1 MNYGDIFNVAAAILT
16 SVGGSA
22 IIIMALSS
30 WLGKVWANRILEK
43 DKLKYT
49 SELEKIKAKLQNENE
64 KHKFVFSMYFEGQFK
79 IYNNLW
85 LALVN
90 LDNEVEKLWNS
101 ATTTNLSSFIKAI
114 QKAKKQIKDS
124 ALLIEREHYN
134 QILENLQYFEN
145 YQIGK
150 EKLIERRSFFS
161 INTHDI
167 DNLIRDNGQQRIQIT
182 SFINDMLE
190 KMRVQIGGNPIHTDN
205 KTLERNKLP

>member
-1 MNYGDIFNVAAAILT
+1 MNYDDIFNVAAAILA

-22 IIIMALSS
+22 IIIMTLSS
-30 WLGKVWANRILEK
+30 WLGKVWANRILEE

-49 SELEKIKAKLQNENE
+49 SELEKIKAELQNENE
-64 KHKFVFSMYFEGQFK
+64 KQKFVFSMYFEGQFK

-134 QILENLQYFEN
+134 LILENLQYFEN

-150 EKLIERRSFFS
+150 KKLIELRSFNS
-161 INTHDI
+161 IDAHDI
-167 DNLIRDNGQQRIQIT
+167 DNLIRDNGQQRMQIT

-190 KMRVQIGGNPIHTDN
+190 KMRVQIGGNPT
-205 KTLERNKLP
+205 K

>member
-1 MNYGDIFNVAAAILT
+1 MNYDDIFNIATAILA

-22 IIIMALSS
+22 VIIMALSS

-49 SELEKIKAKLQNENE
+49 TELEKIRATLQNENE
-64 KHKFVFSMYFEGQFK
+64 KQKLVFSMYFEGQFK

-90 LDNEVEKLWNS
+90 LENEVEKLWKS
-101 ATTTNLSSFIKAI
+101 ATVTNLTSFIKAI

-134 QILENLQYFEN
+134 QILDNLQHFEN
-145 YQIGK
+145 YKIGK
-150 EKLIERRSFFS
+150 ETLIEHRSFSS
-161 INTHDI
+161 IGEYEI
-167 DNLIRDNGQQRIQIT
+167 SNLISGNRAQREQIT
-182 SFINDMLE
+182 SFVNDMLE
-190 KMRVQIGGNPIHTDN
+190 KMRVQIGGNPLQADN
-205 KTLERNKLP
+205 NTLERNI